1 MSLPGG
7 GKGFIDKTVDGQ
19 EHYVSPSGTVEWF
32 KWTMSENLGVP
43 VSSLVLLV
51 RGHVVNDGHRTGR
64 VMCPNL

>member
-19 EHYVSPSGTVEWF
+19 EHYVSPNGAVEWL
-32 KWTMSENLGVP
+32 KWTMSENLRVL

-51 RGHVVNDGHRTGR
+51 RGRVANDGKKYQ
-64 VMCPNL
+64 VNP